1 MQFTPS
7 LRPLAQSWLRL
18 RNLKP
23 GKGTLAGF
31 SFLYHVLFSPF
42 LCDPVTSSS
51 PRVGVRERGHAGWK
65 RSLVT
70 GTVVIWL
77 WCPLCVTGAHMLIFY
92 GTILGFT
99 GDLHLS
105 IADPNDT
112 LFCWWSWLPGSW
124 HPVCFPNP
132 APPACFW
139 WDPFQF
145 QLPSPRSTAGPRRH
159 TPLPHCRGGHCCPHD
174 SLLLLCHRWGL
185 HTLSPA
191 VTHIL
196 DPTSPEFHGTC
207 DKLSEL
213 LLWTRLS
220 NLP

>member
-1 MQFTPS
+1 MRFTPS

-23 GKGTLAGF
+23 GNGTLAGF
-31 SFLYHVLFSPF
+31 SFLYRVLFPPF
-42 LCDPVTSSS
+42 LHDPVTSSS
-51 PRVGVRERGHAGWK
+51 LRVGVRERGHAGWK

-112 LFCWWSWLPGSW
+112 LFCWWSWLP
-124 HPVCFPNP
+124 
-132 APPACFW
+132 
-139 WDPFQF
+139 
-145 QLPSPRSTAGPRRH
+145 RSDLG
-159 TPLPHCRGGHCCPHD
+159 
-174 SLLLLCHRWGL
+174 
-185 HTLSPA
+185 TLSVSPA
-191 VTHIL
+191 QHLQPVFGGINSIQFNSSSLPPGAQQFPGDTHL
-196 DPTSPEFHGTC
+196 RPPVRVDTAAPMTASSYSATGGVFTHFPQQWLTY
-207 DKLSEL
+207 
-213 LLWTRLS
+213 
-220 NLP
+220 